1 MTTIAATWGI
11 DDPLFVALYGTLC
24 VAVLTAIGRVR
35 RQAIGSTRRRVDP
48 LPDIGLL
55 KTAMLNGGPQ
65 LAITTA
71 LAKLRCDGVLA
82 DGPQPRTHVV
92 AGSIDPAAEPLE
104 RAVVDVVHAR
114 PGISTAA
121 LRDALVRSE
130 AIRSIGSEL
139 RRVGL
144 LLEERTECTLR
155 RLWWWSALLASL
167 GLARIAADPN
177 SDRVGYL
184 AVIVAGGVGASV
196 WLIRGR
202 TTVTARARE
211 ILRAHRA
218 TRDDLRRA
226 PRSTDSPMAA
236 ALYGGGALWVA
247 DPALASTLDVPRE
260 QAAHW
265 LHSHRGGSGGAGCGG
280 GGFDFANAGGCGS
293 GGSAGC
299 GGGGGGCGGG

>member
-11 DDPLFVALYGTLC
+11 DDPLFVALYGALC

-35 RQAIGSTRRRVDP
+35 RQAIGSTRHRADP
-48 LPDIGLL
+48 MPDIGLL
-55 KTAMLNGGPQ
+55 KTAMLKGGPP

-104 RAVVDVVHAR
+104 RAAVDVVHAR

-121 LRDALVRSE
+121 LRDTLVGNE
-130 AIRSIGSEL
+130 AIRSMASEL
-139 RRVGL
+139 RNAGL
-144 LLEERTECTLR
+144 LLEERTERTLR
-155 RLWWWSALLASL
+155 RMWWWSALLASL

-177 SDRVGYL
+177 SDLVGYL
-184 AVIVAGGVGASV
+184 VVIVAGGVGASV
-196 WLIRGR
+196 WLVRGR

-218 TRDDLRRA
+218 RRDDLRRA
-226 PRSTDSPMAA
+226 PRSADSPLAA
-236 ALYGGGALWVA
+236 ALYGDGALWVA
-247 DPALASTLDVPRE
+247 DPALASTLGVPRE

-265 LHSHRGGSGGAGCGG
+265 LHSHRRGCGGAGCGG
-280 GGFDFANAGGCGS
+280 GFDVGNAGGCG
-293 GGSAGC
+293 GGASAGC
-299 GGGGGGCGGG
+299 GGGGCGGG